1 MLIAAAVALGLRLI
15 MFQTRAGVTMR
26 AVVDHR
32 GLATLVGAR
41 PARSS
46 MLSWALGSSL
56 AAVAGILLAPVL
68 QLNVQA
74 LTLLVV
80 NAYAAAMV
88 GRLRSVPLTFVG
100 ALVLGLA
107 ESYAVGY
114 LPSDGVFANVRLA
127 IPTLMLFIVL
137 LLIPE
142 VRLRGGSTVAARMPR
157 LVSASGLPGGGRRA
171 HRRAPGRSPRST
183 SDATL
188 TDVAPGLALG
198 LIALSMVPLTGWA
211 GQVSLCQMT
220 FAGHGRLRHD
230 EGRDRW
236 LTRRAARRG
245 RDRGARRARWSP
257 SPRCVSKGCT
267 SRSRPSRSRCSWT
280 ASSSSAATCSATSG
294 RCASSDSRSLGVSF
308 ESDRAYFVL
317 LATAFALCAVGLLAL
332 RRGRFGRRLSALRD
346 SQVACTMMGMNTTVT
361 KLQVFALSSAIAA
374 VGGVL
379 LAGLRGSAGAGDY
392 TMFSSLPLVLLAVL
406 GGITAVS
413 GALVGGLV
421 LAGLPVLAE
430 EVSGLE
436 ALAILLPGIIGVTL
450 ARRPDGIVL
459 WLGDRGRR
467 PWTRHARPRGPP
479 AAGAP
484 RGARVVRPL
493 RRGARPWLSTTHWR
507 STVPE
512 PLDLDAPTRRRS
524 WSCAASG
531 RATGA
536 SRCCTA
542 STSSCLGARSSGCS
556 DRTAPAR
563 APRSASSPAR
573 SAPPRVPSRWRG
585 ATSPAPPPT
594 RWPGPACA
602 RSRRGAASSR
612 TSPSPRTSSCS
623 PTEACG
629 RRQAE
634 DIAYE
639 RFPLLARAPS
649 AAGGPPVGRRAADA
663 RARPC
668 AGDRSGAAAARR
680 AVDGARRP

>member
-1 MLIAAAVALGLRLI
+1 VTDFLAFTIVGIVTGAIYAVAASGLVVTYTTSGVFNIAHGAVGMLMAFVYWQVRYDWGWPAPVSLVFVVLVVAPLFGVLVDRTLARNLEKASLVSRLVVTIGLLLILMGLAINLWPPEGRRIDGFFGAGGVDLGPILVTWHEITTVIIAAAVALGLRLI
-15 MFQTRAGVTMR
+15 MFRTRSGVTMR

-100 ALVLGLA
+100 ALILGLA

-114 LPSDGVFANVRLA
+114 LPSDGLFANVRLA

-137 LLIPE
+137 LLLPE

-157 LVSASGLPGGGRRA
+157 PV
-171 HRRAPGRSPRST
+171 SPRT
-183 SDATL
+183 TLVAGAALVAGAWAFAAVASDPLL

-220 FAGHGRLRHD
+220 FAGMGAFAMTKVATDGSALGLLAAVAIAVPVGALVALPALRLQGLYLALATLAFAVLMD
-230 EGRDRW
+230 N
-236 LTRRAARRG
+236 
-245 RDRGARRARWSP
+245 
-257 SPRCVSKGCT
+257 VFFI
-267 SRSRPSRSRCSWT
+267 RSDVF
-280 ASSSSAATCSATSG
+280 
-294 RCASSDSRSLGVSF
+294 SDLGSVRVERLDVAGISF
-308 ESDRAYFVL
+308 ECDRAYFVL

-332 RRGRFGRRLSALRD
+332 RRGSFGRRLSALRD

-379 LAGLRGSAGAGDY
+379 LAGLRGSAGAADY
-392 TMFSSLPLVLLAVL
+392 TMFSSLPLVLLGVL

-459 WLGDRGRR
+459 WLGDLGAGRGRGTPLPEEHPLPER
-467 PWTRHARPRGPP
+467 LEELGLSEPFEAEHVLALDHA
-479 AAGAP
+479 
-484 RGARVVRPL
+484 
-493 RRGARPWLSTTHWR
+493 
-507 STVPE
+507 
-512 PLDLDAPTRRRS
+512 
-524 WSCAASG
+524 
-531 RATGA
+531 
-536 SRCCTA
+536 
-542 STSSCLGARSSGCS
+542 
-556 DRTAPAR
+556 
-563 APRSASSPAR
+563 
-573 SAPPRVPSRWRG
+573 
-585 ATSPAPPPT
+585 
-594 RWPGPACA
+594 
-602 RSRRGAASSR
+602 
-612 TSPSPRTSSCS
+612 
-623 PTEACG
+623 
-629 RRQAE
+629 
-634 DIAYE
+634 
-639 RFPLLARAPS
+639 LAI
-649 AAGGPPVGRRAADA
+649 
-663 RARPC
+663 
-668 AGDRSGAAAARR
+668 
-680 AVDGARRP
+680 DGA

>member
-1 MLIAAAVALGLRLI
+1 VTDFLAFTIVGVVTGAIYAVAASGLVVTYTTSGVFNIAHGAVGMLMAFVYWQVRYDWGWPGPVSLVFVILFVAPLFGVLVDRTLARNLERASLVSRLVVTIGLLLILMGLAINVWPPEGRRIDGFFGPGGLDLGPILVTWHEVTTVAIAAAVALGLRLI

-56 AAVAGILLAPVL
+56 AALAGILLAPVL

-100 ALVLGLA
+100 ALGLGLA

-114 LPSDGVFANVRLA
+114 LPSDGLFSNVRLA

-137 LLIPE
+137 LLLPD
-142 VRLRGGSTVAARMPR
+142 VRLRGGSAVVARMPR
-157 LVSASGLPGGGRRA
+157 VVSLRSSLVAGVALVGAAWAFAAVASDG
-171 HRRAPGRSPRST
+171 
-183 SDATL
+183 TL

-220 FAGHGRLRHD
+220 FAGMGAFAMTKVATDGSPMGLLAAVAIAVPVGALVALPALRLQGLYLALATLAFAVLMDSVFFIRSD
-230 EGRDRW
+230 VFSD
-236 LTRRAARRG
+236 L
-245 RDRGARRARWSP
+245 GAVRVERLD
-257 SPRCVSKGCT
+257 V
-267 SRSRPSRSRCSWT
+267 
-280 ASSSSAATCSATSG
+280 
-294 RCASSDSRSLGVSF
+294 LGVSF

-332 RRGRFGRRLSALRD
+332 RRGSFGRRLSALRD
-346 SQVACTMMGMNTTVT
+346 SQVASTMMGMNTTVT

-430 EVSGLE
+430 SVSGLE

-459 WLGDRGRR
+459 WLGDLAAGRGRGT
-467 PWTRHARPRGPP
+467 P
-479 AAGAP
+479 
-484 RGARVVRPL
+484 
-493 RRGARPWLSTTHWR
+493 
-507 STVPE
+507 VPE
-512 PLDLDAPTRRRS
+512 DHPLPERLEELGLSVPFDEDHVIALDHA
-524 WSCAASG
+524 
-531 RATGA
+531 
-536 SRCCTA
+536 
-542 STSSCLGARSSGCS
+542 
-556 DRTAPAR
+556 
-563 APRSASSPAR
+563 
-573 SAPPRVPSRWRG
+573 
-585 ATSPAPPPT
+585 
-594 RWPGPACA
+594 
-602 RSRRGAASSR
+602 
-612 TSPSPRTSSCS
+612 
-623 PTEACG
+623 
-629 RRQAE
+629 
-634 DIAYE
+634 
-639 RFPLLARAPS
+639 LAI
-649 AAGGPPVGRRAADA
+649 
-663 RARPC
+663 
-668 AGDRSGAAAARR
+668 
-680 AVDGARRP
+680 DGA

>member
-1 MLIAAAVALGLRLI
+1 MTDFLAFTIVGIVTGAIYAVAASGLVVTYTTSGVFNIAHGAVSMLFAFVYWQVRYDWGWPAPVSLAFVILLAAPLFGVLVDRTLARNLEKAPLVSRLVVTIGLLLILMGLAINLWPPEGRRIDGFFGPGGVDVGPIIVSWHELTTLAIAAAVALGLRLI
-15 MFQTRAGVTMR
+15 MFRTRSGVTMR

-56 AAVAGILLAPVL
+56 AALAGILLAPVL

-100 ALVLGLA
+100 ALLLGLA

-114 LPSDGVFANVRLA
+114 LPSDGIFANIRLA

-137 LLIPE
+137 LLLPE

-157 LVSASGLPGGGRRA
+157 LVSGRTTVVAGLALVAGAWVFAAVASAG
-171 HRRAPGRSPRST
+171 
-183 SDATL
+183 TL

-220 FAGHGRLRHD
+220 FAGMGAFAMTKVATDGSVVGLLAAVAIAVPVGALVALPALRLQGLYLALATLAFAVFMD
-230 EGRDRW
+230 SVFFI
-236 LTRRAARRG
+236 RG
-245 RDRGARRARWSP
+245 DVFGDLGSVRVERLE
-257 SPRCVSKGCT
+257 V
-267 SRSRPSRSRCSWT
+267 
-280 ASSSSAATCSATSG
+280 
-294 RCASSDSRSLGVSF
+294 LGVSF

-317 LATAFALCAVGLLAL
+317 LAAAFALCAVGLLAL

-430 EVSGLE
+430 QVSGLE

-450 ARRPDGIVL
+450 ARQPDGIVL
-459 WLGDRGRR
+459 WLGDVGAGRGRGT
-467 PWTRHARPRGPP
+467 P
-479 AAGAP
+479 
-484 RGARVVRPL
+484 
-493 RRGARPWLSTTHWR
+493 
-507 STVPE
+507 VPE
-512 PLDLDAPTRRRS
+512 DHPLPDRLEELGLSVPFDEEHVAALDHA
-524 WSCAASG
+524 
-531 RATGA
+531 
-536 SRCCTA
+536 
-542 STSSCLGARSSGCS
+542 
-556 DRTAPAR
+556 
-563 APRSASSPAR
+563 
-573 SAPPRVPSRWRG
+573 
-585 ATSPAPPPT
+585 
-594 RWPGPACA
+594 
-602 RSRRGAASSR
+602 
-612 TSPSPRTSSCS
+612 
-623 PTEACG
+623 
-629 RRQAE
+629 
-634 DIAYE
+634 
-639 RFPLLARAPS
+639 LAI
-649 AAGGPPVGRRAADA
+649 
-663 RARPC
+663 
-668 AGDRSGAAAARR
+668 
-680 AVDGARRP
+680 DGA

>member
-1 MLIAAAVALGLRLI
+1 VTDFLAFTIVGVVTGAIYAVAASGLVVTYTTSGVFNIAHGAVGMLMAFVYWQVRYDWAWPAPISLVFVILVVAPLFGVLVDRTLARNLEKASLVSRLVVSIGLLLILMGLAINLWPPEGRRIDGFFGPGGFDLGPIIVTWHELTTVIIAGAVALGLRLI

-114 LPSDGVFANVRLA
+114 LPSDGIFANVRLA

-157 LVSASGLPGGGRRA
+157 LVSVRGTLVAGAALIGGA
-171 HRRAPGRSPRST
+171 WAFAAVA

-220 FAGHGRLRHD
+220 FAGMGAFAMTKVATDGSPVGLLAAVAIAVPVGALVALPALRLQGLYLALATLAFAVFMD
-230 EGRDRW
+230 
-236 LTRRAARRG
+236 
-245 RDRGARRARWSP
+245 S
-257 SPRCVSKGCT
+257 VFFI
-267 SRSRPSRSRCSWT
+267 RSDVF
-280 ASSSSAATCSATSG
+280 
-294 RCASSDSRSLGVSF
+294 SDLGSVRVERLEVLGVSF

-379 LAGLRGSAGAGDY
+379 LAGLRGSAGASDY

-459 WLGDRGRR
+459 WLGDVGAGRGRGT
-467 PWTRHARPRGPP
+467 P
-479 AAGAP
+479 
-484 RGARVVRPL
+484 
-493 RRGARPWLSTTHWR
+493 
-507 STVPE
+507 VPE
-512 PLDLDAPTRRRS
+512 DHPLPDRLEELGLSVPFDEEHVPALDHA
-524 WSCAASG
+524 
-531 RATGA
+531 
-536 SRCCTA
+536 
-542 STSSCLGARSSGCS
+542 
-556 DRTAPAR
+556 
-563 APRSASSPAR
+563 
-573 SAPPRVPSRWRG
+573 
-585 ATSPAPPPT
+585 
-594 RWPGPACA
+594 
-602 RSRRGAASSR
+602 
-612 TSPSPRTSSCS
+612 
-623 PTEACG
+623 
-629 RRQAE
+629 
-634 DIAYE
+634 
-639 RFPLLARAPS
+639 LAI
-649 AAGGPPVGRRAADA
+649 
-663 RARPC
+663 
-668 AGDRSGAAAARR
+668 
-680 AVDGARRP
+680 DGA

>member
-1 MLIAAAVALGLRLI
+1 MTDFLAFTIVGIVTGAIYAVAASGLVVTYTTSGVFNLAHGAVGMLMAFVYWQVRYDWGWPAPISLVFVILVVAPLFGVLVDRTLARNLEKASLVSRLVVSIGLLLILMGLAINLWPPEGRRIDGFFGPGGFDLGPIIVTWHELTTVVIAGAVALGLRLI

-114 LPSDGVFANVRLA
+114 LPSDGIFANVRLA

-157 LVSASGLPGGGRRA
+157 LVSVRGTLVAGAALIGGA
-171 HRRAPGRSPRST
+171 WAFAAVA

-220 FAGHGRLRHD
+220 FAGMGAFAMTKVATDGSPVGLLAAVAIAVPVGALVALPALRLQGLYLALATLAFAVFMD
-230 EGRDRW
+230 
-236 LTRRAARRG
+236 
-245 RDRGARRARWSP
+245 S
-257 SPRCVSKGCT
+257 VFFI
-267 SRSRPSRSRCSWT
+267 RSDVF
-280 ASSSSAATCSATSG
+280 
-294 RCASSDSRSLGVSF
+294 SDLGSVRVERLEVLGVSF

-317 LATAFALCAVGLLAL
+317 LATAFAMCAVGLLAL

-379 LAGLRGSAGAGDY
+379 LAGLRGSAGASDY

-430 EVSGLE
+430 GVSGLE
-436 ALAILLPGIIGVTL
+436 ALAILLPGLIGVTL

-459 WLGDRGRR
+459 WLGDLGAGRARGT
-467 PWTRHARPRGPP
+467 PVPEDH
-479 AAGAP
+479 
-484 RGARVVRPL
+484 PL
-493 RRGARPWLSTTHWR
+493 PERLEELGL
-507 STVPE
+507 TVPFDE
-512 PLDLDAPTRRRS
+512 EHVVALDHA
-524 WSCAASG
+524 
-531 RATGA
+531 
-536 SRCCTA
+536 
-542 STSSCLGARSSGCS
+542 
-556 DRTAPAR
+556 
-563 APRSASSPAR
+563 
-573 SAPPRVPSRWRG
+573 
-585 ATSPAPPPT
+585 
-594 RWPGPACA
+594 
-602 RSRRGAASSR
+602 
-612 TSPSPRTSSCS
+612 
-623 PTEACG
+623 
-629 RRQAE
+629 
-634 DIAYE
+634 
-639 RFPLLARAPS
+639 LAI
-649 AAGGPPVGRRAADA
+649 
-663 RARPC
+663 
-668 AGDRSGAAAARR
+668 
-680 AVDGARRP
+680 DGA

>member
-1 MLIAAAVALGLRLI
+1 VTDFLAFTIVGIVTGAIYAVAASGLVVTYTTSGVFNIAHGAVGMLMAFVYWQVRYDWGWPAPISLVFVILFVAPLFGVLVDRTLARNLEKASLVSRLVVSIGLLLILMGLAINLWPPEGRRIDGFFGPGGFDLGPIIVTWHELTTVIIAGAVALGLRLI

-114 LPSDGVFANVRLA
+114 LPSDGIFANVRLA
-127 IPTLMLFIVL
+127 IPMLMLFIVL

-157 LVSASGLPGGGRRA
+157 LVSVRGTLVAGAALIGGA
-171 HRRAPGRSPRST
+171 WAFAAVA

-220 FAGHGRLRHD
+220 FAGMGAFAMTKVATDGSPVGLLAAVAIAVPVGALVALPALRLQGLYLALATLAFAVFMD
-230 EGRDRW
+230 
-236 LTRRAARRG
+236 
-245 RDRGARRARWSP
+245 S
-257 SPRCVSKGCT
+257 VFFI
-267 SRSRPSRSRCSWT
+267 RSDVF
-280 ASSSSAATCSATSG
+280 
-294 RCASSDSRSLGVSF
+294 SDLGSVRVERLEVLGVSF

-317 LATAFALCAVGLLAL
+317 LATVFALCAVGLLAL

-436 ALAILLPGIIGVTL
+436 ALAVLLPGIIGVTL

-459 WLGDRGRR
+459 WLGDVGAARGTGT
-467 PWTRHARPRGPP
+467 P
-479 AAGAP
+479 
-484 RGARVVRPL
+484 
-493 RRGARPWLSTTHWR
+493 
-507 STVPE
+507 VPE
-512 PLDLDAPTRRRS
+512 EHPLPDRLEELGLSVPFDEEHVLALDHA
-524 WSCAASG
+524 
-531 RATGA
+531 
-536 SRCCTA
+536 
-542 STSSCLGARSSGCS
+542 
-556 DRTAPAR
+556 
-563 APRSASSPAR
+563 
-573 SAPPRVPSRWRG
+573 
-585 ATSPAPPPT
+585 
-594 RWPGPACA
+594 
-602 RSRRGAASSR
+602 
-612 TSPSPRTSSCS
+612 
-623 PTEACG
+623 
-629 RRQAE
+629 
-634 DIAYE
+634 
-639 RFPLLARAPS
+639 LAI
-649 AAGGPPVGRRAADA
+649 
-663 RARPC
+663 
-668 AGDRSGAAAARR
+668 
-680 AVDGARRP
+680 DGA

>member
-1 MLIAAAVALGLRLI
+1 VTDFLAFTIVGIVTGAIYAVAASGLVVTYTTSGVFNIAHGAVGMLMAFVYWQVRYDWGWPAPVSLVFVVLVVAPLFGVLVDRTLARNLEKASLVSRLVVTIGLLLILMGLAINLWPPEGRRIDGFFGAGGVDLGPILVTWHEITTVIIAAAVALGLRLI
-15 MFQTRAGVTMR
+15 MFRTRSGVTMR

-100 ALVLGLA
+100 ALILGLA

-114 LPSDGVFANVRLA
+114 LPSDGLFANVRLA

-137 LLIPE
+137 LLLPE

-157 LVSASGLPGGGRRA
+157 PV
-171 HRRAPGRSPRST
+171 SPRT
-183 SDATL
+183 TLVAGAALVAGAWAFAAVASDPLL

-220 FAGHGRLRHD
+220 FAGMGAFAMTKVATDGSALGLLAAVAIAVPVGALVALPALRLQGLYLALATLAFAVLMD
-230 EGRDRW
+230 N
-236 LTRRAARRG
+236 
-245 RDRGARRARWSP
+245 
-257 SPRCVSKGCT
+257 VFFI
-267 SRSRPSRSRCSWT
+267 RSDVF
-280 ASSSSAATCSATSG
+280 
-294 RCASSDSRSLGVSF
+294 SDLGSVRVERLDVAGISF

-332 RRGRFGRRLSALRD
+332 RRGSFGRRLSALRD

-379 LAGLRGSAGAGDY
+379 LAGLRGSAGAADY
-392 TMFSSLPLVLLAVL
+392 TMFSSLPLVLLGVL

-459 WLGDRGRR
+459 WLGDLGAGRGRGTPLPEEHPLPER
-467 PWTRHARPRGPP
+467 LEELGLSEPFEAEHVLALDHA
-479 AAGAP
+479 
-484 RGARVVRPL
+484 
-493 RRGARPWLSTTHWR
+493 
-507 STVPE
+507 
-512 PLDLDAPTRRRS
+512 
-524 WSCAASG
+524 
-531 RATGA
+531 
-536 SRCCTA
+536 
-542 STSSCLGARSSGCS
+542 
-556 DRTAPAR
+556 
-563 APRSASSPAR
+563 
-573 SAPPRVPSRWRG
+573 
-585 ATSPAPPPT
+585 
-594 RWPGPACA
+594 
-602 RSRRGAASSR
+602 
-612 TSPSPRTSSCS
+612 
-623 PTEACG
+623 
-629 RRQAE
+629 
-634 DIAYE
+634 
-639 RFPLLARAPS
+639 LAI
-649 AAGGPPVGRRAADA
+649 
-663 RARPC
+663 
-668 AGDRSGAAAARR
+668 
-680 AVDGARRP
+680 DGA

>member
-1 MLIAAAVALGLRLI
+1 MTDFLAFTIVGIVTGAIYAVAASGLVVTYTTSGVFNIAHGAVGMLMAFVYWQVRYDWGWPAPISLVFVVLVVAPLFGVLVDRTLARNLDKASLVSRLVVTIGLLLILMGLAINLWPPEGRRIDGFFGPGGLDLGPILVSWHELTTVVIAAAVALGLRLI

-114 LPSDGVFANVRLA
+114 LPSDGIFANVRLA

-137 LLIPE
+137 LLLPE

-157 LVSASGLPGGGRRA
+157 LVSLRGTLVAGAALIGGA
-171 HRRAPGRSPRST
+171 WAFAAVA

-220 FAGHGRLRHD
+220 FAGMGAFAMTKVATDGSPVGLLAAVAIAVPVGALVALPALRLQGLYLALATLAFAVFMD
-230 EGRDRW
+230 
-236 LTRRAARRG
+236 
-245 RDRGARRARWSP
+245 S
-257 SPRCVSKGCT
+257 VFFI
-267 SRSRPSRSRCSWT
+267 RSDVF
-280 ASSSSAATCSATSG
+280 
-294 RCASSDSRSLGVSF
+294 SDLGSVRVERLEVLGVSF

-459 WLGDRGRR
+459 WLGDVGAGRGRGT
-467 PWTRHARPRGPP
+467 P
-479 AAGAP
+479 
-484 RGARVVRPL
+484 
-493 RRGARPWLSTTHWR
+493 
-507 STVPE
+507 VPE
-512 PLDLDAPTRRRS
+512 DHPLPDRLEELGLSVPFDEEHVVALDHA
-524 WSCAASG
+524 
-531 RATGA
+531 
-536 SRCCTA
+536 
-542 STSSCLGARSSGCS
+542 
-556 DRTAPAR
+556 
-563 APRSASSPAR
+563 
-573 SAPPRVPSRWRG
+573 
-585 ATSPAPPPT
+585 
-594 RWPGPACA
+594 
-602 RSRRGAASSR
+602 
-612 TSPSPRTSSCS
+612 
-623 PTEACG
+623 
-629 RRQAE
+629 
-634 DIAYE
+634 
-639 RFPLLARAPS
+639 LAI
-649 AAGGPPVGRRAADA
+649 
-663 RARPC
+663 
-668 AGDRSGAAAARR
+668 
-680 AVDGARRP
+680 DGA

>member
-1 MLIAAAVALGLRLI
+1 MTDFLAFTIVGVVTGAIYAVAASGLVVTYTTSGVFNIAHGAVGMLMAFVYWQVRYDWGWPAPVSLAFVILLVAPLFGVLVDRTLTRNLEKASLVSRLVVTIGLLLILMGLAINVWPPEGRRIDGFFGPGGLDLGPILVTWHEVTTLVIAAAVALGLRLI
-15 MFQTRAGVTMR
+15 MFQTRSGVTMR

-46 MLSWALGSSL
+46 SLSWALGSAL
-56 AAVAGILLAPVL
+56 AALAGILLAPVL

-114 LPSDGVFANVRLA
+114 LPSDGFFSNVRLA

-137 LLIPE
+137 LLLPE
-142 VRLRGGSTVAARMPR
+142 SRLRGGSTVAARMPR
-157 LVSASGLPGGGRRA
+157 AV
-171 HRRAPGRSPRST
+171 SPRT
-183 SDATL
+183 TLLAGAALVVGAWAFAAVASDGTL

-220 FAGHGRLRHD
+220 FAGMGAFAMTKVATDGSPVALLAAVAIAVPVGALVALPALRLQGLYLALATLAFAVLMDNVFFIRSD
-230 EGRDRW
+230 VFSD
-236 LTRRAARRG
+236 L
-245 RDRGARRARWSP
+245 GAVRVERLE
-257 SPRCVSKGCT
+257 V
-267 SRSRPSRSRCSWT
+267 
-280 ASSSSAATCSATSG
+280 
-294 RCASSDSRSLGVSF
+294 LGISF

-332 RRGRFGRRLSALRD
+332 RRGSFGRRLSALRD

-459 WLGDRGRR
+459 WLGDLAAGRGRGT
-467 PWTRHARPRGPP
+467 P
-479 AAGAP
+479 
-484 RGARVVRPL
+484 
-493 RRGARPWLSTTHWR
+493 
-507 STVPE
+507 VPE
-512 PLDLDAPTRRRS
+512 EHPLPERLEELGLSEPFDDEHVRALDHA
-524 WSCAASG
+524 
-531 RATGA
+531 
-536 SRCCTA
+536 
-542 STSSCLGARSSGCS
+542 
-556 DRTAPAR
+556 
-563 APRSASSPAR
+563 
-573 SAPPRVPSRWRG
+573 
-585 ATSPAPPPT
+585 
-594 RWPGPACA
+594 
-602 RSRRGAASSR
+602 
-612 TSPSPRTSSCS
+612 
-623 PTEACG
+623 
-629 RRQAE
+629 
-634 DIAYE
+634 
-639 RFPLLARAPS
+639 LAI
-649 AAGGPPVGRRAADA
+649 
-663 RARPC
+663 
-668 AGDRSGAAAARR
+668 
-680 AVDGARRP
+680 DGA